1 MKKVIILSICLILIF
16 IFSYKKNVYASS
28 DVINTL
34 VITESDSDYDL
45 NIPGYKI
52 LTSTVN
58 SKIVGEYFVV
68 YQNYQTKEEVLRK
81 VKVVSKNDLNNRY
94 FTVDDEKLLVDDMKD
109 VLKYYVLSDNEVIL
123 TKEKKKTQV
132 GQDEPKSDFYILLQR
147 NNEIVFESLIMD
159 DCYGTIIEIKVV
171 DNIIYILGTR
181 YFVPSGLDFFVAK
194 YDFNGNRLYIKYLGG
209 NLNENPKTFEVIDKN
224 VYVIGD
230 TLSKRGDI
238 ISDKTGTETFITK
251 LDERLY
257 IKKTILLSSNLNDM
271 PLASILVNDFI
282 YIVKHEI
289 DEQIYFPTLSILK
302 IDKDLNIIK
311 DKIIDQGFNHQILDI
326 INDDNSVIITRQKDD
341 DITKDH
347 KVIIESFDE
356 ELTKN
361 KLYQQNFSNDI
372 VINDALYKNDQ
383 LALLYKINEEE
394 LNTYI
399 NIYNVNTKEIV
410 EKLHVGS
417 NTINTNLIDTSK
429 IIIFSDSLK
438 EITLKSIKVY
448 NFGVNQIKSKDDSLS
463 LTSVYIEGKKVEVD
477 QNKSILNVDYNLFG
491 TYDVLY
497 YFSGNELD
505 LMYKKDVIVS
515 NNISVSNN
523 NTYDL
528 NTILTF
534 NGRGLLNNESIIPGY
549 TLDKCGEYKL
559 QVYGKDNLMIEI
571 DFTVDKLSVNI
582 LNNDEKKDKN
592 YLSDSMVKDSIIEPK
607 EKLGKSVTAI
617 DSSNIEQ
624 SKKYILWPLLIP
636 SAILVFGS
644 VFIIWVNKK

>member
-238 ISDKTGTETFITK
+238 ISDKTGTDTFITK

-515 NNISVSNN
+515 NNISISNN

>member
-1 MKKVIILSICLILIF
+1 MKKIIILSICLILFF

-58 SKIVGEYFVV
+58 SKIVGEYFVI

-94 FTVDDEKLLVDDMKD
+94 LTVDDEKLLVDDMKD

-238 ISDKTGTETFITK
+238 ISDKTGTDTFITK

-271 PLASILVNDFI
+271 PLESILVNDFI

-289 DEQIYFPTLSILK
+289 DEQINFPTLSILK

-326 INDDNSVIITRQKDD
+326 TNDDNSVIITRQKDD

-361 KLYQQNFSNDI
+361 KLYQQNYSNDI

-399 NIYNVNTKEIV
+399 NIYNVNTKEIA
-410 EKLHVGS
+410 EKLYVAS

-429 IIIFSDSLK
+429 IITFSDSLK
-438 EITLKSIKVY
+438 EITLKSIKVN
-448 NFGVNQIKSKDDSLS
+448 NFGANQIKSKDDSLS

-571 DFTVDKLSVNI
+571 DFIVDKLSVNI

-636 SAILVFGS
+636 SAILVFGG
-644 VFIIWVNKK
+644 VFIVWVNKK

>member
-238 ISDKTGTETFITK
+238 ISDKTGTDTFITK